1 MKHSNRKKKLPAKP
15 NQLHSARPNQYIW
28 WGPPFRIPWNIIN
41 IHQFWESLI
50 FTSMPPAGV
59 VLWIFPCWFQP
70 SSLVTCPTL
79 YTYLMPLWL
88 RGPSS
93 HFVAEIIRSGAMENS
108 AWALRLL
115 TGECSICSYQ
125 YNSLPSELP
134 LLHGSGA
141 GTLKGPA
148 SVRYLQVPTVGT
160 ICVPSSSE
168 DFQSWGHWSQP
179 ERHLSQCEAW
189 RLTRRTPSEI
199 YNSMGS
205 HQVIVTSGER
215 WFWV

>member
-1 MKHSNRKKKLPAKP
+1 MFSLPHLFISSQVPLGIATRIGR
-15 NQLHSARPNQYIW
+15 RPTSDGCRTSW
-28 WGPPFRIPWNIIN
+28 RSSP
-41 IHQFWESLI
+41 IHA
-50 FTSMPPAGV
+50 TR
-59 VLWIFPCWFQP
+59 IFPCWFQP

-88 RGPSS
+88 RGPLS

>member
-1 MKHSNRKKKLPAKP
+1 MTVTLRPDRCWREFSLPGRDLKAGWCWLEHEWIMTFQK
-15 NQLHSARPNQYIW
+15 I
-28 WGPPFRIPWNIIN
+28 GKFIIPTD
-41 IHQFWESLI
+41 ELI
-50 FTSMPPAGV
+50 FFRGV
-59 VLWIFPCWFQP
+59 AQWIFPCWFQP

-88 RGPSS
+88 RGPLS

-148 SVRYLQVPTVGT
+148 SVRYLQAPTVGT

>member
-1 MKHSNRKKKLPAKP
+1 MKVVTDIKISKSKSNWKHIPSYSIYHWLVVWKMNFIFP
-15 NQLHSARPNQYIW
+15 YIGNNHPIW
-28 WGPPFRIPWNIIN
+28 RIFFR
-41 IHQFWESLI
+41 
-50 FTSMPPAGV
+50 GV
-59 VLWIFPCWFQP
+59 AQWIFPCWFQP

-88 RGPSS
+88 RGPLS